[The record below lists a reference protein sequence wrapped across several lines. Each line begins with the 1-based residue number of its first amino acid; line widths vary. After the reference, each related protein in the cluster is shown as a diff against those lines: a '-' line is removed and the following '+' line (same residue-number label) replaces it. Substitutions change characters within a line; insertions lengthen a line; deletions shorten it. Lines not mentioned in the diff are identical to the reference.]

1 MKVSEKLVV
10 LLVKSKTQFVFVAS
24 CFLCVCPEVF
34 VNQYLKNCFLVVL
47 DVFCGSYSHRYFN

>member
-10 LLVKSKTQFVFVAS
+10 LLVESKTQFVFAAS
-24 CFLCVCPEVF
+24 CFVCVCPEVF

-47 DVFCGSYSHRYFN
+47 DVFVEVIVIDYFN